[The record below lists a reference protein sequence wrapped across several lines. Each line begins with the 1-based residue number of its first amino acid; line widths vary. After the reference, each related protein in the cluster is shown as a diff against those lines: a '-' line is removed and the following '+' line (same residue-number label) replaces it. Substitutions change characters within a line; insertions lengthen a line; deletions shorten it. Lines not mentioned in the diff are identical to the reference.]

1 MHLDNKLDQIVWVRC
16 AWGRCY
22 NDAGEHLEKPDCPL
36 CAICAMLGCEMEDR
50 ETFPPE
56 KA

>member
-56 KA
+56 KT